1 MSGDISAD
9 TRSTCCSL
17 FSTRPTPRP
26 NVTITVSGVSVDF
39 GWYRYIAYATKSCEI
54 SQGLVVST
62 DTRSTGALST
72 HVPIGQLSLDY
83 QMIHD
88 QHFANS

>member
-1 MSGDISAD
+1 MSVDISAD

-54 SQGLVVST
+54 SQGLEMKNPSMR
-62 DTRSTGALST
+62 DYAAGRERSPTNFLY
-72 HVPIGQLSLDY
+72 LFWLR
-83 QMIHD
+83 
-88 QHFANS
+88 